1 MDYINFAPYILWF
14 ISLVFIVVAL
24 YVIIMKRPLIIN
36 SVWIVIMLF
45 LCFFAQ
51 IYSSIEYLIEDPSFI
66 GVIPILAFVGFMI
79 MFFFMMK
86 GYSFYG
92 VNDTDF
98 QDKLIELLNEKN
110 YDYKQGL
117 STIKIMNQDIETTIT
132 IQSWLGV
139 SHLRIKGKGDKAL
152 LKSIVGEL
160 RKKSFK
166 INYLSPVFYLIIG
179 VLICTM
185 SIFLFLDK

>member
-1 MDYINFAPYILWF
+1 MDFINFAPYILWF

-66 GVIPILAFVGFMI
+66 AVIPILAFVILMI
-79 MFFFMMK
+79 MFFFMMN
-86 GYSFYG
+86 GHSIYG

-98 QDKLIELLNEKN
+98 QDKLIDLLNEKN
-110 YDYKQGL
+110 YDFKQGV
-117 STIKIMNQDIETTIT
+117 STI
-132 IQSWLGV
+132 
-139 SHLRIKGKGDKAL
+139 
-152 LKSIVGEL
+152 
-160 RKKSFK
+160 
-166 INYLSPVFYLIIG
+166 
-179 VLICTM
+179 
-185 SIFLFLDK
+185 

>member
-1 MDYINFAPYILWF
+1 MDFINLTPYILW
-14 ISLVFIVVAL
+14 LVSIFFVCIPL
-24 YVIIMKRPLIIN
+24 YVILLKKPLMIN
-36 SVWIVIMLF
+36 SIWIIVMLF

-66 GVIPILAFVGFMI
+66 AVIPILAFVVLMI
-79 MFFFMMK
+79 MFIFMMN
-86 GYSFYG
+86 GHSIYG

-110 YDYKQGL
+110 YNFKQGV
-117 STIKIMNQDIETTIT
+117 STIKIMNQDIETIIT

-139 SHLRIKGKGDKAL
+139 SHLRLKGKGDKAL
-152 LKSIVGEL
+152 LKSILGDL

-166 INYLSPVFYLIIG
+166 LNYLFPVFYLIIG
-179 VLICTM
+179 ALMCTL
-185 SIFLFLDK
+185 SIFLILNN

>member
-1 MDYINFAPYILWF
+1 MDFINFAPYILWF

-152 LKSIVGEL
+152 LKSIVGDL
-160 RKKSFK
+160 SKKRFK
-166 INYLSPVFYLIIG
+166 INYLFPVFYLIIG
-179 VLICTM
+179 ALICTM